1 MIDSHAHLEMTDFD
15 RDRPQTL
22 MRARRAGVEAIV
34 TVGTTLADC
43 RKAVAIADQ
52 YPEVYAAVGIHPHDA
67 RDIVPETYDALKEMA
82 CRDKVVAWGEIGL
95 ESYRDLSPR
104 ETQMERFREQLALAA
119 ETDLPVII
127 HDREAHA
134 ETLAALEV
142 WQGRKRGVVHCFSG
156 DWAMARRCL
165 DLGFYIS
172 IAGPVTYPK
181 NEKLRDI
188 ARRVPLDRLLVETD
202 APYLAPQTLRGRRN
216 EPAYVVHAAGEIAA
230 VRSIPLAELDRAT
243 TQNAARLFG
252 LPNSLAFPETK
263 S

>member
-1 MIDSHAHLEMTDFD
+1 
-15 RDRPQTL
+15 
-22 MRARRAGVEAIV
+22 
-34 TVGTTLADC
+34 
-43 RKAVAIADQ
+43 
-52 YPEVYAAVGIHPHDA
+52 
-67 RDIVPETYDALKEMA
+67 
-82 CRDKVVAWGEIGL
+82 
-95 ESYRDLSPR
+95 
-104 ETQMERFREQLALAA
+104 
-119 ETDLPVII
+119 
-127 HDREAHA
+127 
-134 ETLAALEV
+134 
-142 WQGRKRGVVHCFSG
+142 SG